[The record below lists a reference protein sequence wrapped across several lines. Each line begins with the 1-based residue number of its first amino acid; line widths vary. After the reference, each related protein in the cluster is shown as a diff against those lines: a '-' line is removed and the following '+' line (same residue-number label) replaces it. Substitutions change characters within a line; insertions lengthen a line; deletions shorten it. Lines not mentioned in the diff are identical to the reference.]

1 MAPGST
7 EEVARKVGVA
17 RSTLELWIKQGKV
30 KPQLVRIGKRAF
42 RLWSDKEIKKVK
54 EVKAKTYR
62 KGRGRKKQKK

>member
-1 MAPGST
+1 MAPDST
-7 EEVARKVGVA
+7 EEVARRVGIA
-17 RSTLELWIKQGKV
+17 RSTLELWINQGKV
-30 KPQLVRIGKRAF
+30 KPQLVRIGKRTF

>member
-1 MAPGST
+1 M
-7 EEVARKVGVA
+7 ARKTGIA
-17 RSTLELWIKQGKV
+17 RSTLERWIRQGKV
-30 KPQLVRIGKRAF
+30 RPEVVRIGKRTF